1 MLGATITG
9 FKGDWEGG
17 WDLFTDSS
25 MYYGDTYDDIERKK
39 EQQKQYE
46 AAMKA

>member
-25 MYYGDTYDDIERKK
+25 MYYGETYDRNARKK
-39 EQQKQYE
+39 EQQKQYV